1 MADLTTEYMG
11 LTLKNPVMVSSCGL
25 TETASGVQKAEDAG
39 AGAVVM
45 KSVFEEQINAE
56 VEALAAQS
64 IQAHPEWQDYLGVFG
79 KEDSLRHYLEEIRK
93 AKAKVSIPVFGSVN
107 CVSAGGWTDFVKRLE
122 ATGIDGL
129 ELNVFVVPSDLS
141 LSSEDIENTYLEIF
155 NRVKSLVF
163 VPVVL
168 KLPPYITTPGRFV
181 RRLVGA
187 GVQGFVLYN
196 RPVPFDVD
204 IAKQQIAVKNVLSA
218 PEELSFSLRMM
229 SILAGQYRCHLAAST
244 GVHDGE
250 AVIKHL
256 LVGTDVVQLCSALY
270 KNGFRYIRQ
279 VLDEVNDWLDAEGIA
294 SVNDIRGKLCQQNTA
309 NQAIHERVQYIK
321 AFANIK

>member
-1 MADLTTEYMG
+1 MADLTTRYMG
-11 LTLKNPVMVSSCGL
+11 LELKNPVMVSSCGL
-25 TETASGVQKAEDAG
+25 TETAAGVQKAEEAG

-45 KSVFEEQINAE
+45 KSVFEEQISAE
-56 VEALAAQS
+56 VEALADQS
-64 IQAHPEWQDYLGVFG
+64 LQAHPEWQDYLGVFG
-79 KEDSLRHYLEEIRK
+79 KEDSLNHYLEEIRK

-107 CVSAGGWTDFVKRLE
+107 CVSAGGWTDFVRRLE

-129 ELNVFVVPSDLS
+129 ELNIFIVPSDLNE
-141 LSSEDIENTYLEIF
+141 SSEDIEKTYMDIF
-155 NRVKSLVF
+155 NQVKSLLSI
-163 VPVVL
+163 PVVL
-168 KLPPYITTPGRFV
+168 KLPPYITTPGRFI

-204 IAKQQIAVKNVLSA
+204 IANQQIAVRNVLSA
-218 PEELSFSLRMM
+218 PEEVSFSLRMM
-229 SILAGQYRCHLAAST
+229 SILAGQYRCDLAAST
-244 GVHDGE
+244 GVHDAE

-256 LVGTDVVQLCSALY
+256 LVGTDVVQLCSAVY
-270 KNGFRYIRQ
+270 RNGFRYITQ
-279 VLDEVNDWLDAEGIA
+279 VLKEVNDWLDSEGIA
-294 SVNDIRGKLCQQNTA
+294 SVNDIRGKLCRKNTA